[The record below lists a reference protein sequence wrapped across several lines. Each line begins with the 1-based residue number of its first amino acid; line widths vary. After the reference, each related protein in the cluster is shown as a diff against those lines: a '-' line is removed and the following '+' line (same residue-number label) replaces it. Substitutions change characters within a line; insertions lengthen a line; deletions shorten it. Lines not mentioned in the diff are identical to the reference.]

1 MITPS
6 LSINELSLHFKSWD
20 GITEV
25 LHGISL
31 DIMPGERVA
40 LVGESGSGKSVTAR
54 IILGTLQENKSAR
67 VEGSLYFEGKDLN
80 AMSLKSRRAQRGTDF
95 SMIFQDP
102 TSALNPVYK
111 IGIQFREVLRRR
123 DAKISQRDADQRAAA
138 ILNEVSIPDAPRVL
152 GSYPFQLSGGMNQR
166 VMIAMALINQPKL
179 LIADEPGTALDVTV
193 QAQTLRLMRDLVVDH
208 GTSVLLI
215 SHNLGVVREFAD
227 RIYVIYKGRIVEQ
240 GPTQSLFENP
250 GHPYTKALLSA
261 IPRITGDGVPHID
274 DQSDS
279 YFEPMVVH
287 ARQSPAGQS
296 KGPV

>member
-1 MITPS
+1 MIEPS
-6 LSINELSLHFKSWD
+6 LRVADLSLGFKSWRATTD
-20 GITEV
+20 V

-54 IILGTLQENKSAR
+54 IILGTLQENKSAL
-67 VEGSLYFEGKDLN
+67 VKGDLHFEGKNLN
-80 AMSLKSRRAQRGTDF
+80 AMSFKDRRAQRGTDF

-102 TSALNPVYK
+102 SSALNPVYK
-111 IGIQFREVLRRR
+111 IGLLFREVLRRR
-123 DAKISQRDADQRAAA
+123 DPKISQRDADMRACA
-138 ILNEVSIPDAPRVL
+138 ILNEVSIPDAQRVL

-166 VMIAMALINQPKL
+166 VMIAMALINKPKL

-193 QAQTLRLMRDLVVDH
+193 QAQTLRLMRDMVEDH

-240 GPTQSLFENP
+240 GPTRSLFENP
-250 GHPYTKALLSA
+250 GHAYTRALLSA
-261 IPRITGDGVPHID
+261 IPRITGEGVPDID

-279 YFEPMVVH
+279 YFDPMVVH
-287 ARQSPAGQS
+287 ERA
-296 KGPV
+296 V